1 MKGIKRTSHFLKQYF
16 VFSKSE
22 RNGIYVLLLLIA
34 LALFAPKVYR
44 LINPPQPT
52 DFSLTTLVAVQP
64 NGPVFASDSTLQ
76 TIEQPQAELFVFNP
90 NTADSLTLVSLGFT
104 PKTARSIVNYR
115 SKGGKF
121 KKPEDLYRIFNVDSH
136 FISTLLPYV
145 QLDAEEE
152 YQSQFK
158 PNQYAAKEKKV
169 FVPVELNTADS
180 LQLVGLYGIGPKM
193 ASKIIDYRNRLGGFF
208 RVEQLTEIW
217 GIDEFLLEEL
227 NGKIY
232 VDLSKVKYL
241 PINSITYD
249 ELKLNP
255 YLRFKTASAIINYR
269 KHHGAF
275 KRVEDLK
282 QVILLP
288 DSTYQKLLPYLKLE

>member
-275 KRVEDLK
+275 KRVEDLM

>member
-22 RNGIYVLLLLIA
+22 RKGIYVLLLLIA

-52 DFSLTTLVAVQP
+52 DFSITTLAADLP
-64 NGPVFASDSTLQ
+64 TSSVFTSDSTKQ
-76 TIEQPQAELFVFNP
+76 IGEQQQANLFFFNP
-90 NTADSLTLVSLGFT
+90 NTIDSANLVSLGFT
-104 PKTARSIVNYR
+104 SKTARRIVNYR
-115 SKGGKF
+115 NKGGKF
-121 KKPEDLYRIFNVDSH
+121 KQPEDLYRIFDVDSH

-152 YQSQFK
+152 YQPQFK
-158 PNQYAAKEKKV
+158 SNQYITKEKKT

-180 LQLVGLYGIGPKM
+180 LQLVNLYGIGPKM
-193 ASKIIDYRNRLGGFF
+193 ASKIIDYRNRIGGFF

-217 GIDEFLLEEL
+217 GIDEFLIEEL

-232 VDLSKVKYL
+232 VDVSNVKYL
-241 PINSITYD
+241 PINTITYD

-255 YLRFKTASAIINYR
+255 YLRFKIASAIVNYR
-269 KHHGAF
+269 KHHGNF

-282 QVILLP
+282 KVILLP
-288 DSTYQKLLPYLKLE
+288 DSTYQKLLPYIKLE

>member
-275 KRVEDLK
+275 NRVEDLK

>member
-52 DFSLTTLVAVQP
+52 DFSLNTLVATQP
-64 NGPVFASDSTLQ
+64 NSSVFTSDSTKQ
-76 TIEQPQAELFVFNP
+76 IGEQPQAELFVFNP

-121 KKPEDLYRIFNVDSH
+121 KKPEDLYRIFNIDSH

-158 PNQYAAKEKKV
+158 PNQFTNKEKKV

-208 RVEQLTEIW
+208 RVEQLIEIW

-232 VDLSKVKYL
+232 VDVSKVKYL

-255 YLRFKTASAIINYR
+255 YLKFKIASAIVNYR

-288 DSTYQKLLPYLKLE
+288 DSSYQKLLPYLKLE

>member
-1 MKGIKRTSHFLKQYF
+1 MKGIKRASHFLKQYF

-22 RNGIYVLLLLIA
+22 RNGIYVLLVLIA

-44 LINPPQPT
+44 LINPPQPI
-52 DFSLTTLVAVQP
+52 DFSITTLAAAQP
-64 NGPVFASDSTLQ
+64 NSPAFASDSTLQ
-76 TIEQPQAELFVFNP
+76 KIAQQQAELFVFNP
-90 NTADSLTLVSLGFT
+90 NIADSLTLVSLGFA

-121 KKPEDLYRIFNVDSH
+121 KKPEDLYRIFNVDSN

-158 PNQYAAKEKKV
+158 PNQYAAKEKKA

-180 LQLVGLYGIGPKM
+180 LQLVSLYGIGPKM

-232 VDLSKVKYL
+232 VDVSKVKYL

>member
-1 MKGIKRTSHFLKQYF
+1 MKGIRRASHFLKQYF

-22 RNGIYVLLLLIA
+22 RNGIYVLLVLIV

-44 LINPPQPT
+44 LINPPQPI
-52 DFSLTTLVAVQP
+52 DFSITTLATAES
-64 NGPVFASDSTLQ
+64 NSSAFAADSTQQLLEQ
-76 TIEQPQAELFVFNP
+76 TQAELFVFNP
-90 NTADSLTLVSLGFT
+90 NTADSLTLVSLGFA

-121 KKPEDLYRIFNVDSH
+121 KKPEDLYRIFNVDSN

-145 QLDAEEE
+145 QLEKEEE
-152 YQSQFK
+152 YQSQLK
-158 PNQYAAKEKKV
+158 PNQFATKEKKA

-180 LQLVGLYGIGPKM
+180 LQLVSLYGIGPKM

-232 VDLSKVKYL
+232 VDVNKVKYL

-275 KRVEDLK
+275 KQVEDLK

>member
-22 RNGIYVLLLLIA
+22 RNGIYILLVLIA

-52 DFSLTTLVAVQP
+52 DFSLTTLVAALP
-64 NGPVFASDSTLQ
+64 NSSVFTSDSTKQ
-76 TIEQPQAELFVFNP
+76 IGEQPQAELFVFNP

-145 QLDAEEE
+145 KLDTEEE

-169 FVPVELNTADS
+169 FVQVELNTADS

>member
-1 MKGIKRTSHFLKQYF
+1 MKGIKRASHFLKQYF

-22 RNGIYVLLLLIA
+22 RNGIYVLLVLIA

-44 LINPPQPT
+44 LINPQQPI
-52 DFSLTTLVAVQP
+52 DFSITTLAAAQP
-64 NGPVFASDSTLQ
+64 NSSVFASDSTQQ

-90 NTADSLTLVSLGFT
+90 NTADSLTLVSLGFAS
-104 PKTARSIVNYR
+104 KTARSIVNYR

-121 KKPEDLYRIFNVDSH
+121 KKPEDLYRIFNVDSN

-145 QLDAEEE
+145 QLYAEEE
-152 YQSQFK
+152 HQSQFK
-158 PNQYAAKEKKV
+158 PNQHATKEKKA

-180 LQLVGLYGIGPKM
+180 LQLVSLYGIGPKM

-232 VDLSKVKYL
+232 VDVSKVKYL

-288 DSTYQKLLPYLKLE
+288 DSTYQKLLPYLKLD

>member
-22 RNGIYVLLLLIA
+22 RNGIYVLLVLIV

-44 LINPPQPT
+44 LINPPQPI
-52 DFSLTTLVAVQP
+52 DFSITTLAAAEP
-64 NGPVFASDSTLQ
+64 NNMAFASDSTQQLY
-76 TIEQPQAELFVFNP
+76 EKPQSELFVFNP
-90 NTADSLTLVSLGFT
+90 NTADSVTLVSLGFAG
-104 PKTARSIVNYR
+104 KTARSIINYR
-115 SKGGKF
+115 NKGGKF
-121 KKPEDLYRIFNVDSH
+121 KRPEDLYRIFNVDSN
-136 FISTLLPYV
+136 FITTLLPYV
-145 QLDAEEE
+145 QLDAEET

-158 PNQYAAKEKKV
+158 PNQYTPKEKKA

-180 LQLVGLYGIGPKM
+180 LQLLSLYGIGPKM

-232 VDLSKVKYL
+232 VDVSKVKYL

-255 YLRFKTASAIINYR
+255 YLKFKVASAIVNYR
-269 KHHGAF
+269 KHHGSF

-288 DSTYQKLLPYLKLE
+288 DSTYQKLLPYLKLD

>member
-22 RNGIYVLLLLIA
+22 RNGIYVLLVLIA

-64 NGPVFASDSTLQ
+64 NGPVLASDSIKQ
-76 TIEQPQAELFVFNP
+76 IGEQPQAELFVFNP
-90 NTADSLTLVSLGFT
+90 NTADSLTLVSLGFV

-169 FVPVELNTADS
+169 FVPVELNIADS

>member
-1 MKGIKRTSHFLKQYF
+1 MKGIRRASHFLKQYF

-22 RNGIYVLLLLIA
+22 RNGIYVLLVLIV

-44 LINPPQPT
+44 LINPPQPI
-52 DFSLTTLVAVQP
+52 DFSITTLATAEP
-64 NGPVFASDSTLQ
+64 NSSAFAADSTQQLLEQ
-76 TIEQPQAELFVFNP
+76 TQAELFVFNP
-90 NTADSLTLVSLGFT
+90 NTADSVTLVSLGFA

-115 SKGGKF
+115 NKGGKF
-121 KKPEDLYRIFNVDSH
+121 KKPEDLYRIFNVDSN
-136 FISTLLPYV
+136 FISSLLPYV

-158 PNQYAAKEKKV
+158 PNQYAAIEKKA

-180 LQLVGLYGIGPKM
+180 LQLVSLYGIGPKM

-232 VDLSKVKYL
+232 VDVSKVKYL

-288 DSTYQKLLPYLKLE
+288 DSTYQKLLPYLELD

>member
-22 RNGIYVLLLLIA
+22 RKGIYALLVLIA
-34 LALFAPKVYR
+34 TALFAPMLYKWVF
-44 LINPPQPT
+44 PPQPI
-52 DFSLTTLVAVQP
+52 DFSITTLVTSEEKQESYLNDSLPQP
-64 NGPVFASDSTLQ
+64 
-76 TIEQPQAELFVFNP
+76 IEGSSNSLFYFNP
-90 NTADSLTLVSLGFT
+90 NTADSATLISLGFT
-104 PKTARSIVNYR
+104 AKTARSIINYR
-115 SKGGKF
+115 NKGGKF
-121 KKPEDLYRIFNVDSH
+121 KKPEDLYRIFNIDSNY
-136 FISTLLPYV
+136 ISTLLPYV

-158 PNQYAAKEKKV
+158 PNQYATKEKKA

-232 VDLSKVKYL
+232 VDVSKVRYL

-288 DSTYQKLLPYLKLE
+288 DSSYQKLLPYLKLD

>member
-1 MKGIKRTSHFLKQYF
+1 MKGIKRASHFLKQYF

-22 RNGIYVLLLLIA
+22 RNGIYVLLVLIA

-44 LINPPQPT
+44 LINPPQPI
-52 DFSLTTLVAVQP
+52 DFSITTLASAEP
-64 NGPVFASDSTLQ
+64 NNMAFASDSTQQL
-76 TIEQPQAELFVFNP
+76 IDKPQAELFVFNP
-90 NTADSLTLVSLGFT
+90 NIADSVTLVSLGFA
-104 PKTARSIVNYR
+104 PKTARSIINYR
-115 SKGGKF
+115 NKGGKF
-121 KKPEDLYRIFNVDSH
+121 KKPEDLYRIFNVDSN
-136 FISTLLPYV
+136 FITSLLSYV
-145 QLDAEEE
+145 QLDAEEV

-158 PNQYAAKEKKV
+158 PNQYPNKEKKA

-232 VDLSKVKYL
+232 VDVGKVKYL

-282 QVILLP
+282 QVILLH
-288 DSTYQKLLPYLKLE
+288 DSTYQKLLPYLKLD

>member
-22 RNGIYVLLLLIA
+22 RNGIYVLLFLIA

-52 DFSLTTLVAVQP
+52 DFSITTFAADQP
-64 NGPVFASDSTLQ
+64 NNSVFISDSTNQ
-76 TIEQPQAELFVFNP
+76 IVEQQQANLFFFNP
-90 NTADSLTLVSLGFT
+90 NTIDSANLVSLGFT
-104 PKTARSIVNYR
+104 SKSARSIVNYR
-115 SKGGKF
+115 NKGGKF
-121 KKPEDLYRIFNVDSH
+121 KQPEDLYRIFNVDSN
-136 FISTLLPYV
+136 FITTLLPYV
-145 QLDAEEE
+145 QLDKQEE

-158 PNQYAAKEKKV
+158 PNQFISKEIKA

-180 LQLVGLYGIGPKM
+180 LQLVSLYGIGPKM

-232 VDLSKVKYL
+232 VDVSKVKYL

-255 YLRFKTASAIINYR
+255 YLRFKIASAIVNYR
-269 KHHGAF
+269 KHHGTI
-275 KRVEDLK
+275 KRIEDLK

-288 DSTYQKLLPYLKLE
+288 DSTYLKLLPYLKLD

>member
-44 LINPPQPT
+44 LINPPLPI
-52 DFSLTTLVAVQP
+52 DFSITTLAADQP
-64 NGPVFASDSTLQ
+64 NSSVFISDSTQQLL
-76 TIEQPQAELFVFNP
+76 EQPQAELFAFNP
-90 NTADSLTLVSLGFT
+90 NTADSVTLVNLGFAA
-104 PKTARSIVNYR
+104 KTARSIVNYR
-115 SKGGKF
+115 NKGGKF
-121 KKPEDLYRIFNVDSH
+121 KKPEDLYRIFNVDSN

-145 QLDAEEE
+145 QLDNEEE

-158 PNQYAAKEKKV
+158 PNQYATKDKKA

-180 LQLVGLYGIGPKM
+180 LLLVGLYGIGPKM

-232 VDLSKVKYL
+232 VDVSKVKYL

-269 KHHGAF
+269 KQHGAF

-288 DSTYQKLLPYLKLE
+288 DSTYQKLLPYLKLD